1 MNSCRI
7 EEIDTKCK
15 CDLINKKFLSDEN
28 IKKYKKHIHI
38 NTNTNIQGILT
49 NLIKND
55 NNDIILDYRYF
66 KLIAIPDN
74 YDLIIQTIINNIN
87 KNLKNNNTFIIHVYM
102 KTLTLTDIDKY
113 YPFICRIT
121 EILKTSYPDKLE
133 KCYIYD
139 APFIF
144 TQIFSIISIFIDK
157 KTQLKL
163 QLINSST

>member
-1 MNSCRI
+1 MSSCRI
-7 EEIDTKCK
+7 EENDTKFK
-15 CDLINKKFLSDEN
+15 CELINKNFLYDEN
-28 IKKYKKHIHI
+28 IKKYKKQTHL
-38 NTNTNIQGILT
+38 NTNTNIQGILA

-66 KLIAIPDN
+66 KLIAITDN
-74 YDLIIQTIINNIN
+74 YDIIIQTIINNIN
-87 KNLKNNNTFIIHVYM
+87 ENLKNNYTFIIHVYM

-121 EILKTSYPDKLE
+121 EILKTNYPDKLE
-133 KCYIYD
+133 KCYIYN

-163 QLINSST
+163 QLINL